1 MGTGTGMGQNAER
14 TTPPARLT
22 GDPTT
27 DTPQVVS
34 PAPDPKRRRRPPAES
49 TAPPT
54 APVTK
59 AGPAAPAPAGAKL
72 TRDEWV
78 KYATLAVL
86 AGVIW
91 FLSCADFDVW
101 PFAWFAMVPTL
112 YVTERVHTNRQAFF
126 FAWLTGAVGNGGG
139 FYWIAGLLVRFGHMP
154 WIAALPIFLLL
165 AAYQGLVFGAFGAVT
180 RAVRKHTRLPMAL
193 IAPLAMVTFELLI
206 PMIFPFSVAITQAW
220 QPHVIQIADLTGPL
234 GVSALLLA
242 SNGALYDLLLEKP
255 RRVKPAIAA
264 IVVIA
269 ASLVYG
275 HVRMGQVDRAR
286 AAAPQLTV
294 GVVQTNVAFDMKG
307 PNRARFAARQLDDLN
322 TQTAALQSE
331 GADLV
336 VWPETAFPYPVQRAR
351 TEDFPREDPRH
362 MRRQFDVPVVVG
374 AVTWAMHP
382 DGSRRDFWNS
392 AMVMDRQGHYTGRA
406 DKIFLMVF
414 GEYTPGRDTFAII
427 SRLMPSTTGQYQR
440 GASVHTLPFV
450 DSQQRAWRLGPMI
463 CYEDIIADFGRQL
476 AGEHPHLLV
485 NITNDSWFGDTSE
498 PWEHLALSVFRAVE
512 MRTDLVR
519 AVNTGVSAFVDANG
533 RVHHRTYAVDPVRNP
548 RGADHSRATVAM
560 LEGGHTVFSVIG
572 NVFAYLCALGTL
584 FLWLV
589 KPRLARRGRSDG
601 QSTP

>member
-1 MGTGTGMGQNAER
+1 MTREGA
-14 TTPPARLT
+14 
-22 GDPTT
+22 T
-27 DTPQVVS
+27 DTPQGVS
-34 PAPDPKRRRRPPAES
+34 PAPDPKRRRRQPPAES
-49 TAPPT
+49 TESPARATPDATGT
-54 APVTK
+54 AGT
-59 AGPAAPAPAGAKL
+59 KL
-72 TRDEWV
+72 TRDERL
-78 KYATLAVL
+78 KYTALAVV

-91 FLSCADFDVW
+91 FLSCADFDIW

-112 YVTERVHTNRQAFF
+112 CVTERVHTHRQAFF
-126 FAWLTGAVGNGGG
+126 FAWITGAVGNGGG

-154 WIAALPIFLLL
+154 WIAAIPIFLLL

-180 RAVRKHTRLPMAL
+180 RAVRKHTRLPMAV

-242 SNGALYDLLLEKP
+242 SNGALYDLFLEKP
-255 RRVKPAIAA
+255 RRAQPAIAA
-264 IVVIA
+264 FAVIA

-275 HVRMGQVDRAR
+275 HVRIGQVDRAR
-286 AAAPQLTV
+286 ASAPHLTV

-307 PNRARFAARQLDDLN
+307 PNRARFAAHQLYDLN

-336 VWPETAFPYPVQRAR
+336 VWPETAFPYPIQRSR
-351 TEDFPREDPRH
+351 TGDFPPDDARH
-362 MRRQFDVPVVVG
+362 MRRDFDVPVLLG
-374 AVTWAMHP
+374 AVSFTP
-382 DGSRRDFWNS
+382 RTDSRRRDFWNS
-392 AMVMDRQGHYTGRA
+392 AMVMDRQGQFSGRT

-414 GEYTPGRDTFAII
+414 GEYTPGRETFPII
-427 SRLMPSTTGQYQR
+427 GRLMPSTTGQYQR
-440 GASVHTLPFV
+440 GASVHTLRYV
-450 DSQQRAWRLGPMI
+450 DMQGRAWRIGPMI

-519 AVNTGVSAFVDANG
+519 AVNTGVSAFIDANG
-533 RVHHRTYAVDPVRNP
+533 RVHRRTYAVDPMRNP
-548 RGADHSRATVAM
+548 RGADRAHATVAM
-560 LEGGHTVFSVIG
+560 LEGGHTVFSRIG
-572 NVFAYLCALGTL
+572 NVFAYLCALATL
-584 FLWLV
+584 YVSIV
-589 KPRLARRGRSDG
+589 KPRLARRSREGVSAGVARE
-601 QSTP
+601 